1 MAFPLPR
8 PAKYLLCLAIA
19 SFVLTPAVRAQDQ
32 QGQTPDQNAG
42 EGRGRGPGMR
52 GLFGPGM
59 NGTGGTVTAMTGNE
73 ITIRNEQGETWK
85 IETSPNTHFRKDRDE
100 AKLSDIHVGDTVM
113 AVGNLD
119 EQSKSVGAVFLAV
132 LDPQQAARMRQ
143 MRADFGKTW
152 TAGKIT
158 AIHTDALTVTVERP
172 DKVTQTIAVDEN
184 TTFHKRG
191 SSGDEDVTFP
201 DIKVGDMVRANGSVQ
216 GPHFLATNLSVITP
230 GDRGPGRYGRGEG
243 GAAGGNQPDTKPAPQ
258 PEGTPTGT
266 TPAQPQN
273 APQQ

>member
-1 MAFPLPR
+1 MAFHHPR
-8 PAKYLLCLAIA
+8 TAKLLLCLAVA
-19 SFVLTPAVRAQDQ
+19 SLALAPALLSQDQ
-32 QGQTPDQNAG
+32 QGQPPDQNSG
-42 EGRGRGPGMR
+42 QGQGRGQGYGRGMGGM
-52 GLFGPGM
+52 FGQGM
-59 NGTGGTVTAMTGNE
+59 NGTGGAVTAIAGNE
-73 ITIRNEQGETWK
+73 ITVKNEQGETWK

-113 AVGNLD
+113 AAGNLD
-119 EQSKSVGAVFLAV
+119 EQAKSVGAVFLIV

-158 AIHTDALTVTVERP
+158 AINTDALTLTVERP
-172 DKVTQTIAVDEN
+172 DKLTQAIAVDEN

-191 SSGDEDVTFP
+191 EDITFP
-201 DIKVGDMVRANGSVQ
+201 DIKVGDMVRASGSVQ
-216 GPHFLATNLSVITP
+216 GANFLATNLSVMTP

-243 GAAGGNQPDTKPAPQ
+243 GAQSGDQPNTKPAPQ

-266 TPAQPQN
+266 TPAQPAN
-273 APQQ
+273 APQK